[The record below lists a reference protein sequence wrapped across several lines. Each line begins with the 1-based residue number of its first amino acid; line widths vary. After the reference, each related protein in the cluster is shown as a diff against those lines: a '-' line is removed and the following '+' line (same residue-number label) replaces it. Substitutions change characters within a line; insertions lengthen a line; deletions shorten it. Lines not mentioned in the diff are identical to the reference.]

1 MKPDL
6 GAGWTPSDLDIH
18 VPAHTEL
25 MMTRGLAHAGYGIIA
40 EVPTQMV
47 GYFSHVSRVVVV
59 SNGRCKIDV
68 VVSRTS
74 PALSSIFQF
83 HSTVTMNF
91 VSADTLF
98 CAYPRLILRRLS
110 MLNAGPLYHSTVTSR
125 VIAALQKYLSRGIR
139 YISCRDA
146 HGLSSTCKVTSC
158 TLVRQCHHAVQLP
171 PHPRD
176 DAYKRRCLWQCGVLD
191 VQWMLGGRPCG
202 PQSA

>member
-1 MKPDL
+1 
-6 GAGWTPSDLDIH
+6 AGWTPSDLDIH

-125 VIAALQKYLSRGIR
+125 VIAALQKYLSRG
-139 YISCRDA
+139 
-146 HGLSSTCKVTSC
+146 
-158 TLVRQCHHAVQLP
+158 
-171 PHPRD
+171 
-176 DAYKRRCLWQCGVLD
+176 
-191 VQWMLGGRPCG
+191 
-202 PQSA
+202 